1 MFAIVEI
8 AGKQYKVTQNSKIV
22 TDRLAGQDGDEVE
35 FDRVLLCVDGDKV
48 KVGTPTV
55 KGATVKAQIEDNI
68 RGDKV
73 VVFKK
78 KRRKGYR
85 KSRGH
90 KQCLTALRVNDIV
103 LK

>member
-8 AGKQYKVTQNSKIV
+8 AGKQYKVTQDSKIV
-22 TDRLAGQDGDEVE
+22 TDRLAGQAGDEVE
-35 FDRVLLCVDGDKV
+35 FDRVLLCGDGDKV

-68 RGDKV
+68 RGGKI

-85 KSRGH
+85 KKNGH
-90 KQCLTALRVNDIV
+90 KQHLTTLRVSNIV
-103 LK
+103 LN